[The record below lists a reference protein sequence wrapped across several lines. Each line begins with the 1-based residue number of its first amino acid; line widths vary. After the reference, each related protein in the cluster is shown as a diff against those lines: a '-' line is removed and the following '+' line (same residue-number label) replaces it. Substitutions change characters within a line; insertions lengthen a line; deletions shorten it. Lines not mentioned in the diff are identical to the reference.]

1 VAPKPF
7 FPTTRDVPAS
17 NAARLLDGL
26 LNLIYPEVCFI
37 CSAPVARHQDC
48 GICSSCWDKALA
60 LQIKPPRCSSC
71 GLPFQNFEDAPDH
84 LCGNCILQ
92 MPSYSGARSF
102 GYYTAELSRTVQELK
117 FHGRRNLAG
126 LLAPLMT
133 AAFYESWG
141 REDFDLI
148 VPVPLHPRRR
158 RERGYNQSE
167 LLARSLARQ
176 IAIPF
181 LRALVRVRATL
192 PQVGLTDT
200 ERRENVRKAFR
211 CAYPQRVSGKRILL
225 IDDVMTTGATVAS
238 AAQTLLECS
247 ALRVSVLTI
256 ARVGKG

>member
-7 FPTTRDVPAS
+7 FPTTRDVPVSYAG
-17 NAARLLDGL
+17 RLFDGL
-26 LNLIYPEVCFI
+26 LNLLYPEVCFV

-48 GICSSCWDKALA
+48 GVCNGCWDKAVA
-60 LQIKPPRCSSC
+60 LKISPPRCSSC
-71 GLPFQNFEDAPDH
+71 GLPLQNFEDESDH

-92 MPSYSGARSF
+92 MPPYSGARSF
-102 GYYTAELSRTVQELK
+102 GYYTADLSRIVQELK

-126 LLAPLMT
+126 LLAPLLT
-133 AAFYESWG
+133 EAFFESWG

-148 VPVPLHPRRR
+148 VPVPLHPSRK

-181 LRALVRVRATL
+181 QRALLRVRATL

-200 ERRENVRKAFR
+200 ERRENVRRAFR
-211 CAYPQRVSGKRILL
+211 CAHPQQISRKRILL

-238 AAQTLLECS
+238 AAQTLLENG
-247 ALRVSVLTI
+247 ALRISVLTV